1 MTTAGMTAGFAD
13 PVRDAQAAF
22 RALLDAMA
30 RPGTVATLPEPA
42 EPPPA
47 PLAAAAATVAL
58 ALCDA
63 DTPIWLDAGLAA
75 GGVPAWLRFHCG
87 AAIVAEAGAAAFVFA
102 GAAPPEMAPPDMA
115 HPDMAPPD
123 MASLDQGSDL
133 FPDRSATLVIGIA
146 ALGTGALLR
155 LSGPGIEGAASVRL
169 DGLPQ
174 GFVGQRA
181 ANRRR
186 YPRGVDCILVSG
198 NQVLCLPRSTI
209 VEAA

>member
-1 MTTAGMTAGFAD
+1 MTTAAMTAGFAD

-30 RPGTVATLPEPA
+30 RPGTIATLPEPA

-102 GAAPPEMAPPDMA
+102 GVAPPEMGR
-115 HPDMAPPD
+115 
-123 MASLDQGSDL
+123 LDQGSDL
-133 FPDRSATLVIGIA
+133 FPDRSATLVVAIA

-181 ANRRR
+181 ANRRQ